1 MAGHLPSLMHTLQ
14 ENQDSRVAAAE
25 QLLLDR
31 DAVIRLLKE
40 NLCQS
45 QTRMN
50 QQADRHRSEQAF
62 EVGDMVYGDYNLS
75 SKHLYQHE

>member
-1 MAGHLPSLMHTLQ
+1 M
-14 ENQDSRVAAAE
+14 AAAE
-25 QLLLDR
+25 QLLLNR
-31 DAVIRLLKE
+31 DAVNRLLKE

-75 SKHLYQHE
+75 SKHLYQYE

>member
-1 MAGHLPSLMHTLQ
+1 MAGHLPSLMHTLL

-50 QQADRHRSEQAF
+50 QQADRHRSERAF
-62 EVGDMVYGDYNLS
+62 EVGDMVYWPLQPFQQTFVS
-75 SKHLYQHE
+75 A